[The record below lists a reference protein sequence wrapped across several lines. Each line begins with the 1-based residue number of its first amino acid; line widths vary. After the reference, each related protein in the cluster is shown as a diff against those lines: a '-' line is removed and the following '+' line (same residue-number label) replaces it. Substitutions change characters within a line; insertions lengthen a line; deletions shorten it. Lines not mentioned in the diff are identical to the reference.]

1 LMTEAREF
9 MNTPCGLLLARGGVQ
24 AEQVKEALDR
34 QGGPAWDHTVF
45 RLLAEVD
52 VASLVLGEPHKGPGT
67 GISLASSGW
76 WFRHADDFAQR
87 LAALSG
93 QEILALVSGR
103 GLSGFHLARPDGS
116 HERKLSGENEELW
129 FEGARLFLGEDLNGR
144 EHPSLGE
151 IAFEVHGDDPV
162 GAQLP
167 GLFNFGLSEET
178 EQSLLVR
185 FRGAALQAGYQWKPG
200 EERDPDEV
208 VPTSMRGLSL
218 ASAVRLPGPPRW
230 ARATRAHAIRRAEK
244 VLREDGWLCLVP
256 QVDGE
261 LCSYGTA
268 VRILQLAP
276 MADGSAL
283 GLLHPRAAVKINSVE
298 GSTISLEVIEEVPA
312 ADGELL
318 ARHVERAI
326 ELLPIVNRDVEFDAD
341 ELLTSSNPALLLG
354 WQLNLSPEQCQRYLE
369 DGDAAARMGVLV
381 EVLEQAAERI
391 EATVAPE

>member
-1 LMTEAREF
+1 

-87 LAALSG
+87 LAELSG

-116 HERKLSGENEELW
+116 HERKLSGDTEELW
-129 FEGARLFLGEDLNGR
+129 FEGARLFLGEELQGR
-144 EHPSLGE
+144 AHPSLGE

-167 GLFNFGLSEET
+167 GLFNFGLSDET
-178 EQSLLVR
+178 EHSLLLR

-200 EERDPDEV
+200 EERDPEEA
-208 VPTSMRGLSL
+208 VPSSMRGLL
-218 ASAVRLPGPPRW
+218 LESAVRLPGPPRW

-256 QVDGE
+256 QINGE

-283 GLLHPRAAVKINSVE
+283 GLLHPRAAVKVNSVE
-298 GSTISLEVIEEVPA
+298 GSTISLEVIEEAPA
-312 ADGELL
+312 ADAELL
-318 ARHVERAI
+318 ARHVTRAL
-326 ELLPIVNRDVEFDAD
+326 ELLPRVNFDVEFDAE
-341 ELLTSSNPALLLG
+341 ELCASSNPAPLLA
-354 WQLNLSPEQCQRYLE
+354 WQLDLSPEQCQRYLA

-381 EVLEQAAERI
+381 EVLEESVERN